1 MKKYL
6 AGIALLIVFLGTLSF
21 NLGGESK
28 LSQKYFSETEP
39 ETKLMLFAE
48 PINGIKEND
57 VTNYYRGPDAIAKLR
72 LTTVQASNLANLGF
86 ANTFG
91 DVRSEEARSV
101 RWSPDGSFIVAG
113 LTTSFGAGSADVLVM
128 KIDSKG
134 NLIWAKTFG
143 GPRDDEAR
151 SITQSPDGSFIV
163 AGLTTSFGAGSA
175 DVLVMKID
183 SKGNLIW
190 AKTFGGPRDDEA
202 RSITQSPDGSFIVAG
217 LTTSFGAGS
226 ADVLVMKI
234 DSKGNL
240 IPDCSYLKGV
250 NPITSLITPSFAIP
264 AIIIAEFSPFAYNP
278 KIIVN
283 SPIVLFYTICKSS
296 LNSVT
301 VSSGQISIMLKVNS
315 PCMIISSKLNSIYV
329 YGSMPIIKHQ
339 RAFVSVRP
347 IVNAMGG
354 VISWDK
360 IERKITIVINNKTI
374 EFWIGKN
381 IAQVNGVPTRIDKDD
396 PSVVPEIVGETSLI
410 PIRFFV
416 ENIDAKIVW
425 DGNTQT
431 IAIIYG
437 H

>member
-134 NLIWAKTFG
+134 NLI
-143 GPRDDEAR
+143 
-151 SITQSPDGSFIV
+151 
-163 AGLTTSFGAGSA
+163 
-175 DVLVMKID
+175 
-183 SKGNLIW
+183 
-190 AKTFGGPRDDEA
+190 
-202 RSITQSPDGSFIVAG
+202 
-217 LTTSFGAGS
+217 
-226 ADVLVMKI
+226 
-234 DSKGNL
+234 
-240 IPDCSYLKGV
+240 PDCSYLKGV

-264 AIIIAEFSPFAYNP
+264 AIIIAECSPFAYNP

-347 IVNAMGG
+347 IVNAIGG